1 MTKMTK
7 KWLVAILGACAM
19 VASTGALAQKSP
31 AGTGLYIGA
40 DVGNADFGSDDDT
53 AFKLYAGY
61 KFHPNVAVE
70 GGWAQLFDK
79 SGVEVTSLEVVAVG
93 ILPLAHQFSLLG
105 KLGFASVDVDTP
117 LGGDTKTELTYGIGA
132 QFDVTPMIGLRA
144 GWQRYDT
151 DQEIDLLSVG
161 VVVRF

>member
-1 MTKMTK
+1 MTK
-7 KWLVAILGACAM
+7 KWLAAILGAAAM
-19 VASTGALAQKSP
+19 TASTGVLAQQSG
-31 AGTGLYIGA
+31 AGTGFYVGA

-61 KFHPNVAVE
+61 KFHPNVALE

-79 SGVEVTSLEVVAVG
+79 GGTEVTSLEVVAVG
-93 ILPLAHQFSLLG
+93 ILPLARQFSLLG

-117 LGGDTKTELTYGIGA
+117 AGGDTKTELTYGIGA
-132 QFDVTPMIGLRA
+132 QYDVTPMIGVRA
-144 GWQRYDT
+144 QWQRYDT
-151 DQEIDLLSVG
+151 SQEIDLLSVG

>member
-1 MTKMTK
+1 MIR
-7 KWLVAILGACAM
+7 KWLVALVGAAAIA
-19 VASTGALAQKSP
+19 ASTGGLAQQSS
-31 AGTGLYIGA
+31 AGGGLYFGA

-70 GGWAQLFDK
+70 GGWAQLYDK
-79 SGVEVTSLEVVAVG
+79 GGSEATSLEVVAVG
-93 ILPLAHQFSLLG
+93 MLPLAHQFSLLG

-132 QFDVTPMIGLRA
+132 QYDVTPKIGARVQ
-144 GWQRYDT
+144 WQRYDT

>member
-7 KWLVAILGACAM
+7 KWLVAFFGAAAM
-19 VASTGALAQKSP
+19 AASTGVLAQQSS
-31 AGTGLYIGA
+31 AAAGLYFGA

-61 KFHPNVAVE
+61 QFHRHVAVE

-79 SGVEVTSLEVVAVG
+79 GGSEVTSLEVVAVG
-93 ILPLAHQFSLLG
+93 ILPLANQFSLLG

-132 QFDVTPMIGLRA
+132 QYDVTPKIGARVQ
-144 GWQRYDT
+144 WQRYDT

>member
-1 MTKMTK
+1 MTKMTR
-7 KWLVAILGACAM
+7 KWWVALFGAAAM
-19 VASTGALAQKSP
+19 AASTGVLAQQST
-31 AGTGLYIGA
+31 AGAGLYIGA

-53 AFKLYAGY
+53 AFKLFAGY

-70 GGWAQLFDK
+70 GGWAQLYDK
-79 SGVEVTSLEVVAVG
+79 GGSEVTSLEVVAVG

-132 QFDVTPMIGLRA
+132 QYDVTPMIGVRA

>member
-1 MTKMTK
+1 MIR
-7 KWLVAILGACAM
+7 KWLVALVGAAAIA
-19 VASTGALAQKSP
+19 ASTGVLAQQSS
-31 AGTGLYIGA
+31 AGGGLYFGA

-70 GGWAQLFDK
+70 GGWAQLYDK
-79 SGVEVTSLEVVAVG
+79 GGSEATSLEVVAVG
-93 ILPLAHQFSLLG
+93 MLPLAHQFSLLG

-132 QFDVTPMIGLRA
+132 QYDVTPKIGARVQ
-144 GWQRYDT
+144 WQRYDT

>member
-1 MTKMTK
+1 MTK
-7 KWLVAILGACAM
+7 KWVAAVFSAAALAT
-19 VASTGALAQKSP
+19 STGVLAQQSA

-70 GGWAQLFDK
+70 GGWASLYDK
-79 SGVEVTSLEVVAVG
+79 NGVEATSLEVVAVG
-93 ILPLAHQFSLLG
+93 MFPLTPQFSLLG
-105 KLGFASVDVDTP
+105 KLGLASVNVDSP
-117 LGGDTKTELTYGIGA
+117 AGGDTKTELTYGIGVQFEATPKIGVRA
-132 QFDVTPMIGLRA
+132 Q
-144 GWQRYDT
+144 WQRYDT

-161 VVVRF
+161 VVFRF

>member
-1 MTKMTK
+1 MTK
-7 KWLVAILGACAM
+7 KWLVALFGAAAM
-19 VASTGALAQKSP
+19 AASTGVLAQKSA

-40 DVGNADFGSDDDT
+40 DVGSADFGSDDDT

-70 GGWAQLFDK
+70 GGWAQLYDK
-79 SGVEVTSLEVVAVG
+79 GGSEVTSLEVVAVG

-132 QFDVTPMIGLRA
+132 QYDVTPMIGVRA

>member
-1 MTKMTK
+1 MKAK
-7 KWLVAILGACAM
+7 KWLIAVLGASAM
-19 VASTGALAQKSP
+19 AASTGVLAQQSA
-31 AGTGLYIGA
+31 AGTGLYVGA

-61 KFHPNVAVE
+61 RFHPNVAVE

-79 SGVEVTSLEVVAVG
+79 GGSEVTSLELVAVG

-132 QFDVTPMIGLRA
+132 QYDVTPMIGVRA

>member
-1 MTKMTK
+1 MTKMTQ
-7 KWLVAILGACAM
+7 KWLVALFGAVAM
-19 VASTGALAQKSP
+19 TASAGVLAQQSA
-31 AGTGLYIGA
+31 AGTGFYVGA

-79 SGVEVTSLEVVAVG
+79 GGSEVTSLEAVAVG
-93 ILPLAHQFSLLG
+93 ILPLAPQFSLLG

-117 LGGDTKTELTYGIGA
+117 AGGDTKTELTYGIGA
-132 QFDVTPMIGLRA
+132 QYDVTPMIGARVQ
-144 GWQRYDT
+144 WQRYDT

>member
-1 MTKMTK
+1 MKAK
-7 KWLVAILGACAM
+7 KWLIAVLGASAM
-19 VASTGALAQKSP
+19 AASTGVLAQQSA
-31 AGTGLYIGA
+31 AGTGLYVGA

-79 SGVEVTSLEVVAVG
+79 GGSEVTSLELVAVG

-132 QFDVTPMIGLRA
+132 QYDVTPMIGVRA

>member
-1 MTKMTK
+1 MTQMTKQ
-7 KWLVAILGACAM
+7 WLVALFGAAAM
-19 VASTGALAQKSP
+19 AASTGVLAQQSA

-70 GGWAQLFDK
+70 GGWASLFDK
-79 SGVEVTSLEVVAVG
+79 GGVEATSLEVVAVG
-93 ILPLAHQFSLLG
+93 ILPLAPQFSLLG
-105 KLGFASVDVDTP
+105 KLGFASIDVDSP
-117 LGGDTKTELTYGIGA
+117 AGGDTKTELTYGIGA
-132 QFDVTPMIGLRA
+132 QYDVTPKIGVRA
-144 GWQRYDT
+144 QWQRYDT

-161 VVVRF
+161 VLFRF